1 MIDVSNDRKISDF
14 WHINDK
20 MNAFNLNHEIIS
32 YMNKVNPTTC
42 VATSNQNV
50 NIPDDQGRNIVLYF
64 YPKDDTPGCTIEG
77 NDFTRLNDS
86 FAENNSVVYGVSRDS
101 IASHEKFI
109 NKFNYTI
116 DLISDEDESLC
127 KQFDVLKLKKMYGKE
142 HIGIV
147 RSTFVISP
155 EGDILKQWDKVKVDG
170 HAEEVLDFVKTL

>member
-1 MIDVSNDRKISDF
+1 MPL
-14 WHINDK
+14 
-20 MNAFNLNHEIIS
+20 NLNHEIIS

-42 VATSNQNV
+42 VATSNQNI
-50 NIPDDQGRNIVLYF
+50 NIPDDHGRNIVLYF

-86 FAENNSVVYGVSRDS
+86 FAKNNSVIYGVSRDS

-109 NKFNYTI
+109 NKFNYSI

-155 EGDILKQWDKVKVDG
+155 NGDILKQWDKVKVGG
-170 HAEEVLDFVKTL
+170 HAEEVLDFIKGL

>member
-1 MIDVSNDRKISDF
+1 
-14 WHINDK
+14 
-20 MNAFNLNHEIIS
+20 
-32 YMNKVNPTTC
+32 MNKVNPTTC
-42 VATSNQNV
+42 VATSDQNV

-77 NDFTRLNDS
+77 NDFTRLNDA

-109 NKFNYTI
+109 NKFNYKI

-127 KQFDVLKLKKMYGKE
+127 NEFDVIKLKKLYGKE
-142 HIGIV
+142 YMGIV

-155 EGDILKQWDKVKVDG
+155 SGEILKHWDKVKVDG
-170 HAEEVLDFVKTL
+170 HAEEVLQFVSSL

>member
-1 MIDVSNDRKISDF
+1 MSNDRKISDIL
-14 WHINDK
+14 HINDK
-20 MNAFNLNHEIIS
+20 MNAFKLNQEIIS
-32 YMNKVNPTTC
+32 YMNKINPTTC
-42 VATSNQNV
+42 AATSNQKIQ
-50 NIPDDQGRNIVLYF
+50 IPDDQGRNIVLYF

-86 FAENNSVVYGVSRDS
+86 FSQSNAVIYGVSRDS
-101 IASHEKFI
+101 ITSHEKFI
-109 NKFNYTI
+109 KKFDYTI

-155 EGDILKQWDKVKVDG
+155 SGDILKHWDKVKVDG
-170 HAEEVLDFVKTL
+170 HAQEVLEFVKVL

>member
-1 MIDVSNDRKISDF
+1 
-14 WHINDK
+14 

-42 VATSNQNV
+42 VATSDQNV
-50 NIPDDQGRNIVLYF
+50 NIPDDQGRNIILYF

-77 NDFTRLNDS
+77 NDFTRLNDA

-116 DLISDEDESLC
+116 DLISDEYINLS
-127 KQFDVLKLKKMYGKE
+127 
-142 HIGIV
+142 
-147 RSTFVISP
+147 
-155 EGDILKQWDKVKVDG
+155 
-170 HAEEVLDFVKTL
+170 